1 MRGTR
6 SQKILLVPLI
16 QTGYVYI
23 MTRIMYQQLGFYFAV
38 CRSATK
44 IGMYEETKSKKSLS
58 DMKIVGQIVE

>member
-1 MRGTR
+1 
-6 SQKILLVPLI
+6 
-16 QTGYVYI
+16 